1 MELIQSVFNPF
12 RFATLRPFRF
22 LPAALLLLGLYLIFA
37 TLISLL
43 PRPAAVP
50 LPGGSMWAPVF
61 VAAFA
66 LSISLLNG
74 SLRYFLLRLLSRTA
88 QSYATIQTIS
98 LRADF
103 LTATPGFFGALASTL
118 VHHGNVS
125 STLPVLIALFCGLL
139 QWILSAWIVARSLES
154 AEICNRRVA
163 WLAALLS
170 YPALLV
176 LLGALIFA
184 TLLLLAA
191 YLAIRPG

>member
-1 MELIQSVFNPF
+1 
-12 RFATLRPFRF
+12 
-22 LPAALLLLGLYLIFA
+22 
-37 TLISLL
+37 
-43 PRPAAVP
+43 
-50 LPGGSMWAPVF
+50 MWAPVF